1 MFTHSCFIR
10 KNTSDLREKLYKLG
24 YNIHNIKPN
33 SECIATSYVNEN
45 AVGIYE
51 EQFDTTN
58 PHRTWNCSGRIDCK
72 DNEELFLA
80 IASLRNDTDKNQWFV
95 YDSTDCVIEKYRHY
109 EWFICTEDNIEDMLF
124 YDSNYLN
131 THKATVEELI
141 EHFNTKS

>member
-24 YNIHNIKPN
+24 YNISNITSN
-33 SECIATSYVNEN
+33 SECIATSYVNDN
-45 AVGIYE
+45 AVGINE

-58 PHRTWNCSGRIDCK
+58 PHRTWNCAGRIDCK

-95 YDSTDCVIEKYRHY
+95 YDSTDCLIEKLRMY
-109 EWFICTEDNIEDMLF
+109 EWF
-124 YDSNYLN
+124 Y
-131 THKATVEELI
+131 
-141 EHFNTKS
+141 